1 MPRKSVAHHQVF
13 NPVAQLVNEQDG
25 EVVHCLSKLNPE
37 GLKQKSLKS
46 VSNLSPWGT
55 KYLQKVGHPGNIP
68 PCITVGCILAT
79 GSHKM
84 AFQTEAGEG
93 NTA

>member
-1 MPRKSVAHHQVF
+1 MAHHQVF

-37 GLKQKSLKS
+37 GLKQKSPKS

-55 KYLQKVGHPGNIP
+55 KYVEKVGHPGNIP

-84 AFQTEAGEG
+84 AFQTEAGE
-93 NTA
+93 THTPAL